1 MMNREQQ
8 DERLLIDFVLGQ
20 SEASAAEE
28 VRARLKEEEFARL
41 HKGVEATFA
50 LLNLYPPAQPPANLT
65 ERTMAR
71 VRAMRKTEALAAAP
85 QLRVRAWTPR
95 FSIHEMSALAAGLLL
110 VIGIVLPSVRHAQRM
125 ATRTHCEA
133 NMAQIGTALNQYAG
147 ENDEFLPPARL
158 AANANWLTSKSGN
171 SSALFQLV
179 ASAAA
184 KTDVFQCPGTPAQGF
199 AYQAGMLDFPHPKA
213 ISYSYQHSI
222 GQSIR
227 RSAPEYA
234 QVGKSMAILSDA
246 SPVFKNGQF
255 DPTSC
260 RRNVASANHSQC
272 GQNVLYLDGH
282 VDWADTCRAGV
293 DGNNIWTAEGV
304 ANYKGNER
312 PVDPLDSFLLPN
324 PGQ

>member
-1 MMNREQQ
+1 MMHREQ

-20 SEASAAEE
+20 SEEAAAQE
-28 VRARLKEEEFARL
+28 VEARLKEEEFSRL

-50 LLNLYPPAQPPANLT
+50 LLNLLPPTEPPANLT

-95 FSIHEMSALAAGLLL
+95 FSIHEMSALAAGLML

-133 NMAQIGTALNQYAG
+133 NMAQIGTGLNQYAA
-147 ENDEFLPPARL
+147 ENNDFLPPARL

-179 ASAAA
+179 TNAAA
-184 KTDVFQCPGTPAQGF
+184 KTDVFQCPGTPSQGF

-222 GQSIR
+222 GKTIR

-234 QVGKSMAILSDA
+234 QAGKNMAILADA
-246 SPVFKNGQF
+246 TPAFRNGKF
-255 DPTSC
+255 DPTTC
-260 RRNVASANHSQC
+260 RRNVVSSNHAQC

-293 DGNNIWTAEGV
+293 DGNNIWIAEGIYD
-304 ANYKGNER
+304 YKGDEK
-312 PVDPLDSFLLPN
+312 PAFPLDSFLLPN